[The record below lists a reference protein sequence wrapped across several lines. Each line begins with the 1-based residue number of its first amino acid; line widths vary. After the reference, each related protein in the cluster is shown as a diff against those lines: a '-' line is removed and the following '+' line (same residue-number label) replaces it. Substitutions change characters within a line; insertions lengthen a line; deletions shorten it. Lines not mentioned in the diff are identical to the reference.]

1 MTAEKLNRWLT
12 LGANLGVV
20 VGLALLIVEIRQNTE
35 MMEAQMHQSRTEAA
49 MSEQQSVYN
58 SAYIPA
64 MQAKIG
70 SGEPLTEEE
79 VVRYEAWFRGFNR
92 NMDNQ
97 LWQHRRGFLG
107 DNIPRSIRHAVRDVI
122 GENEIGRD
130 TWERNKIQYTDEY
143 IAFVEDALADPE
155 SSRP

>member
-1 MTAEKLNRWLT
+1 VTAEKLNRWLT

-20 VGLALLIVEIRQNTE
+20 VGLGLLIVEIRQNTG

-49 MSEQQSVYN
+49 MLEQQSVYN
-58 SAYIPA
+58 SAYLPA

-70 SGEPLTEEE
+70 SGEPLSEEE
-79 VVRYEAWFRGFNR
+79 AVRYEAWFRGFNR

-97 LWQHRRGFLG
+97 LWQHRRGFLN
-107 DNIPRSIRHAVRDVI
+107 DNIPRSVRHAVRAVI
-122 GENEIGRD
+122 GASEIGRKA
-130 TWERNKIQYTDEY
+130 WERNRTQYTDEY
-143 IAFVEDALADPE
+143 IAFVEEVLTDPE